1 MARRTWASGRPRFA
15 PSPTKALTDGISG
28 RRGVGRRRGA
38 PPAPA
43 SAAAPLVA
51 RLRREQHGVALGFPR
66 VLEFLPPLR
75 ELRRHFAACGP
86 QDEEI
91 VSGAESF
98 VHQEREGAAAAP
110 LLEARLRRP
119 DLLHDRGEA
128 ARDGE
133 LVGLDVEHRVH
144 RLEQRGY
151 RLEPPRARFFPRRE
165 HLVPQERRE
174 QERRRHGLPRAHP
187 AVGLLERESDEALP
201 HRLLEHDVEQRQ
213 EASVQAFAAQLA
225 QARRRVAREQQL
237 LHFLVHPRRRHVLQE
252 MRHLADGFSRALVD
266 GEAELRREA
275 RGAQHPHRVLAVAR
289 PRVADDAHGLAPQVS
304 QAVVVVEDGLAG
316 RVVVQGVDREVAP
329 DGVVLARA
337 VDVVPKHPPVLVGFR
352 RGARAK
358 GRDLHRLLAEHDV
371 HQLEAPADQARAPE
385 ELVHFLRGCVGGGV
399 EVLRFQAEQKVAHRA
414 ADHVGLV
421 AVALQHLAHLARPV
435 RDRLAA
441 DAVLLLRGEPRL
453 GAEPE
458 NAPDEFLDQEGRKL
472 LAPASSRRHW
482 YSASRLAW
490 VSISLERP
498 RLARPASYSKTEKL
512 QRREHGLS
520 VRGARGKQAHHL
532 RLVAQVEMLQRLVEE
547 QDLRVLYEDLS
558 DARALA
564 LSARERAIGLGR
576 MIGEIELGERRLGER
591 GAFRVAAPGALRVRI
606 AAEHD
611 VIEHAAPETGV
622 LVLGQHGDAP
632 GEIAAPVRAEW
643 NSVERDRAR
652 LRGAQAGEGENKAR
666 LACAVATEQR
676 PALPRRERKLE
687 CTDELAAADTQLES
701 FGPEHQRDLARRR
714 SSTGTPISAVTTPTG
729 SSVGAASER
738 ASVSASASRL
748 PPRQAASGKRALW
761 RWMPQSRSRCGTT
774 SPTKPIEP
782 PSRTAATV
790 AIVAQPKAID

>member
-1 MARRTWASGRPRFA
+1 MARRTWASGSPRFA

-38 PPAPA
+38 SPAPA
-43 SAAAPLVA
+43 SAAAPLIA
-51 RLRREQHGVALGFPR
+51 RLRRKQHRLAFLFPR

-75 ELRRHFAACGP
+75 ELCRHFAACGP

-110 LLEARLRRP
+110 LLETRLRRP
-119 DLLHDRGEA
+119 DLLHDRGGA
-128 ARDGE
+128 PWINKK
-133 LVGLDVEHRVH
+133 VGLDVEHRVH
-144 RLEQRGY
+144 RLEQRGN

-174 QERRRHGLPRAHP
+174 QERRRHGLPRAHS
-187 AVGLLERESDEALP
+187 AVGLFERESDEALP

-304 QAVVVVEDGLAG
+304 QAVVVIENGLVG
-316 RVVVQGVDREVAP
+316 RIVVQGVDREVAP

-337 VDVVPKHPPVLVGFR
+337 VDVVAHYATMLIDDMVAFVKPVPAVLVGLR

-358 GRDLHRLLAEHDV
+358 RRDLDRLLAEHDV

-421 AVALQHLAHLARPV
+421 AVGLQHLAHLARPV

-441 DAVLLLRGEPRL
+441 DAVLLLRGEPRPGA

-472 LAPASSRRHW
+472 RAPAPSRRHW
-482 YSASRLAW
+482 YSASGLAW

-498 RLARPASYSKTEKL
+498 RLARPASYSKTEKP
-512 QRREHGLS
+512 QC
-520 VRGARGKQAHHL
+520 
-532 RLVAQVEMLQRLVEE
+532 
-547 QDLRVLYEDLS
+547 
-558 DARALA
+558 RAACPGSCSAA
-564 LSARERAIGLGR
+564 LSPTLPKAI
-576 MIGEIELGERRLGER
+576 
-591 GAFRVAAPGALRVRI
+591 A
-606 AAEHD
+606 
-611 VIEHAAPETGV
+611 
-622 LVLGQHGDAP
+622 
-632 GEIAAPVRAEW
+632 
-643 NSVERDRAR
+643 S
-652 LRGAQAGEGENKAR
+652 AR
-666 LACAVATEQR
+666 LAGTSATTR
-676 PALPRRERKLE
+676 
-687 CTDELAAADTQLES
+687 T
-701 FGPEHQRDLARRR
+701 
-714 SSTGTPISAVTTPTG
+714 VTVFIPG
-729 SSVGAASER
+729 
-738 ASVSASASRL
+738 
-748 PPRQAASGKRALW
+748 
-761 RWMPQSRSRCGTT
+761 
-774 SPTKPIEP
+774 
-782 PSRTAATV
+782 
-790 AIVAQPKAID
+790 